1 MNYTWFR
8 ANQSL
13 VVNAGVEQLSKESAA
28 ILVLPETEQALGQYT
43 CVVTNSVGNSD
54 ACRWDG
60 GLNNSLL
67 TGEEG
72 LLQRLFYR
80 SDYVLVFA
88 ITAGV
93 LGFLLVCILIVCTVY
108 FILRRRIKAVEN
120 VSSKTLSLPAG
131 ATYGLINSEL
141 MARTLNT
148 KFNNY
153 NTENINYGKTST
165 LVNNYSEEQ
174 KLALFDDETL

>member
-1 MNYTWFR
+1 M
-8 ANQSL
+8 
-13 VVNAGVEQLSKESAA
+13 
-28 ILVLPETEQALGQYT
+28 PETETALGQYS
-43 CVVTNSVGNSD
+43 CVVTNSIGNSD
-54 ACRWDG
+54 PCRWSPDG

-72 LLQRLFYR
+72 LLQRIFYR

-88 ITAGV
+88 ITAGI

-108 FILRRRIKAVEN
+108 LTLRKRIKAVEN
-120 VSSKTLSLPAG
+120 VSSKTLNLPAG

-153 NTENINYGKTST
+153 NNTENINYGKTST

-174 KLALFDDETL
+174 CKLALFDDETL